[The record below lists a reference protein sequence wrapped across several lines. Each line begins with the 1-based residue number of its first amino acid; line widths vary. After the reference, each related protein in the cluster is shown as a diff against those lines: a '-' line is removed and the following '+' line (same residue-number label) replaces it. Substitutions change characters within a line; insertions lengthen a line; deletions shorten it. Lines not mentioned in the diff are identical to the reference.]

1 MSQADIET
9 LRTVYE
15 ALDRGDWPAA
25 FRAWDLD
32 IELETADRMTQAG
45 TYRGH
50 QEIKNFFEDLLE
62 PFEEVDVEPQEFFD
76 RGDQVVVFLQ
86 LRSRPKGS
94 SAMMEIRIGHL
105 SNHAQRQGK
114 PSRNLPGTGKG
125 SRSRQAVRVGDVAAE
140 RRDRASQHRD
150 LQRRGAGGLDAV
162 FASGHRVVH
171 TCGRT

>member
-25 FRAWDLD
+25 FRAWDPD

-105 SNHAQRQGK
+105 VTMRNGK
-114 PSRNLPGTGKG
+114 VSRLEIFPEREK
-125 SRSRQAVRVGDVAAE
+125 ALEAARLSE
-140 RRDRASQHRD
+140 
-150 LQRRGAGGLDAV
+150 
-162 FASGHRVVH
+162 
-171 TCGRT
+171 